1 MQKLLLFRF
10 LQELL
15 INSIE
20 VDAQK
25 VAVVSNWSSG
35 RIILQDEESVEIKKG
50 LTPKSQE
57 LVLGY
62 GGNISES
69 TGISDFQ
76 NLLLILL

>member
-1 MQKLLLFRF
+1 MGNACKTG
-10 LQELL
+10 
-15 INSIE
+15 
-20 VDAQK
+20 V
-25 VAVVSNWSSG
+25 
-35 RIILQDEESVEIKKG
+35 
-50 LTPKSQE
+50 TPKSQE